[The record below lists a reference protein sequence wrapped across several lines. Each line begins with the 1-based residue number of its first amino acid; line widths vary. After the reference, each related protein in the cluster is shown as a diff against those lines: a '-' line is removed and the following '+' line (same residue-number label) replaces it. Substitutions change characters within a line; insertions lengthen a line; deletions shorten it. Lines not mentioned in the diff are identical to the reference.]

1 MDILKRKIDL
11 NQESE
16 PFSLKKGCD
25 LLTKCKKNI
34 SLHCD
39 KPKRWHWIL
48 YKLIGFLVIR

>member
-1 MDILKRKIDL
+1 MGILKRKIDL

-25 LLTKCKKNI
+25 LLTKCKKYI

-39 KPKRWHWIL
+39 EPGMALDTIQFDRVFS
-48 YKLIGFLVIR
+48 Y